1 MLQSEQPQFEAPT
14 ATEQLLHP
22 DPEALRAVPAALAHR
37 CRALPLRI
45 TRDEITVAMAN
56 PADVVALDDLRAA
69 TGRRVRAVAAAATAL
84 QEHLSRHYGPQPTG
98 LHPGARPGT
107 GTERPGATPAAPAA
121 ASRQRATPA
130 PLWFGKVK
138 VQDRAVFFSELY
150 TMLNAGVGLF
160 QALDTIGET
169 IRPVRLAE
177 LVRRLRDGVRG
188 GKPLSDAMR
197 RYPDVFSTLNC
208 AIFAAGESG
217 GFLAEAVHR
226 CAEYSERE
234 SRLQQKIKQETWY
247 PKLVLLAFLFI
258 PTLPTLVLQGVR
270 AWLSQLA
277 GIGLAAVPFV
287 LAAGLLWQALKAAGK
302 SDSTRQTLDSIKLS
316 LPLLGKV
323 SKRLAFARFS
333 RAMSALYTAGLGFV
347 RGVPL
352 AAEATGNEAI
362 ADHLRRSVPRIQ
374 QGAPLSEVL
383 ETSRHVPPMV
393 VQMVRTGE
401 QTGQIDSM
409 LDKVADYF
417 EQEADTA
424 IHQMVVSL
432 TPVCILLL
440 GGLVAVKVVGFYTGL
455 YNFDAVP

>member
-1 MLQSEQPQFEAPT
+1 VLQAEHPQFEAPT
-14 ATEQLLHP
+14 ADEQLLHP

-37 CRALPLRI
+37 CRALPLRM
-45 TRDEITVAMAN
+45 TREEITVAMAN
-56 PADVVALDDLRAA
+56 PADVVAVDDLRAA
-69 TGRRVRAVAAAATAL
+69 TNRRVRVVAAAAPVL
-84 QEHLSRHYGPQPTG
+84 QQHLARHYGPQPTSLRADAG
-98 LHPGARPGT
+98 PRT
-107 GTERPGATPAAPAA
+107 GTEQSAATSA
-121 ASRQRATPA
+121 ASKAEPKLRATPG
-130 PLWFGKVK
+130 PLLFGKVR

-160 QALDTIGET
+160 RALDTIGET

-177 LVRRLRDGVRG
+177 VVRRLREGVQG

-217 GFLAEAVHR
+217 GFLAEAAHR

-234 SRLQQKIKQETWY
+234 FRLQQKIKRETWY
-247 PKLVLLAFLFI
+247 PKLVLLAFVFI
-258 PTLPTLVLQGVR
+258 PTVPTLVLQGLR
-270 AWLSQLA
+270 PWLSQLA

-287 LAAGLLWQALKAAGK
+287 LAAVLLWQALKAAGK

-316 LPLLGKV
+316 LPLFGKV

-374 QGAPLSEVL
+374 EGTPLSEVL
-383 ETSRHVPPMV
+383 EASRHVPPMV

-424 IHQMVVSL
+424 IHQMVVTL
-432 TPVCILLL
+432 TPICVLLL
-440 GGLVAVKVVGFYTGL
+440 GVLVAVKVIAFYTGF
-455 YNFDAVP
+455 YAF